1 MPSKDPIH
9 VFSFNVTMMPSKDP
23 IHLLV
28 KTKHL
33 HFLHLG
39 SYFFHI
45 IKILSL
51 LFVLWSTIQ
60 KRMIIFGHRV
70 CVPAQ
75 SCLILWNPMDCS
87 LPGSSVREI
96 FQARNS
102 GVGCHFLLQGIFLT
116 QGLNLCLLGLLNWQV
131 DSLPLMP
138 PGKPNFWSWSDR
150 NVWWQSRPSFI
161 LSNFPIWP

>member
-75 SCLILWNPMDCS
+75 SCLILWNPMDRS
-87 LPGSSVREI
+87 PPGSSVHGK
-96 FQARNS
+96 NT
-102 GVGCHFLLQGIFLT
+102 GVGCHAILQGVFLT
-116 QGLNLCLLGLLNWQV
+116 
-131 DSLPLMP
+131 
-138 PGKPNFWSWSDR
+138 PGSNPCHPHCR
-150 NVWWQSRPSFI
+150 RILYHLSR
-161 LSNFPIWP
+161 